1 MEKYMKRYAIAITFS
16 AYAAVNPAY
25 AVEPVPF
32 SSTNAISAQAG
43 TVSKTN
49 SVSDGEKTGQS
60 DQEEVGGMTKSRAQI
75 YQELVVAEQDGSQ
88 KRLDNTVY
96 RGR

>member
-16 AYAAVNPAY
+16 AYAAVNPA
-25 AVEPVPF
+25 F

-49 SVSDGEKTGQS
+49 SVSDGEKTGQF